1 MSSERGK
8 KHTQSKLYSYPKEHN
23 SIDVSSVLI
32 KFKIDYKNK
41 KTLVQIQPITDINE
55 IKKRDPQKSTMQKF
69 QGTFI
74 YNFPLA
80 YTQENNRSSN
90 FKKFRIIGKNK

>member
-1 MSSERGK
+1 MSSERG

-23 SIDVSSVLI
+23 SINVSSVLI

-41 KTLVQIQPITDINE
+41 KTLVQIQPIADINE
-55 IKKRDPQKSTMQKF
+55 IKKRREPQKSTMQKF

-80 YTQENNRSSN
+80 YHTGTQPV
-90 FKKFRIIGKNK
+90 I

>member
-1 MSSERGK
+1 MSSERG

-23 SIDVSSVLI
+23 SINVSSVLI

-55 IKKRDPQKSTMQKF
+55 KKIGEIPKKAQCKNSKGLSYT
-69 QGTFI
+69 TFH
-74 YNFPLA
+74 
-80 YTQENNRSSN
+80 
-90 FKKFRIIGKNK
+90 

>member
-1 MSSERGK
+1 MVMSSERGK
-8 KHTQSKLYSYPKEHN
+8 NTHNQNYTLIPKNITQSMCLLYWSSLKL
-23 SIDVSSVLI
+23 II
-32 KFKIDYKNK
+32 KIK

-55 IKKRDPQKSTMQKF
+55 IKKRDPQKSTVQKF

-80 YTQENNRSSN
+80 YHTGTQPV
-90 FKKFRIIGKNK
+90 I

>member
-1 MSSERGK
+1 M
-8 KHTQSKLYSYPKEHN
+8 
-23 SIDVSSVLI
+23 SSVLI

-55 IKKRDPQKSTMQKF
+55 KKKRRDPQKSTMQKF
-69 QGTFI
+69 KGTFI

-80 YTQENNRSSN
+80 YHTGTQPV
-90 FKKFRIIGKNK
+90 I